1 VQIGVQVQL
10 NKLEINDT
18 QVIATFFRSPSLDTL
33 PVNHNLVLVF
43 LSFLSF
49 PVPQLVP
56 LVYPP
61 HHTRPDPTEAKKTS
75 LNTTDQHFAS
85 GFADRHKQK
94 SCVEH
99 HSKPKQSRCGK
110 ITKAKNK
117 TSKKRKKGVPT
128 LPPLPCEESS
138 TMCRVI
144 LLTFRFPL
152 FPSLRKTT
160 NKRTNCSQL
169 R

>member
-10 NKLEINDT
+10 NKLEIIDT

-61 HHTRPDPTEAKKTS
+61 HHTRPDPTEAKKQVLTQRT
-75 LNTTDQHFAS
+75 NTLQVVLQIA
-85 GFADRHKQK
+85 
-94 SCVEH
+94 
-99 HSKPKQSRCGK
+99 
-110 ITKAKNK
+110 
-117 TSKKRKKGVPT
+117 
-128 LPPLPCEESS
+128 
-138 TMCRVI
+138 
-144 LLTFRFPL
+144 
-152 FPSLRKTT
+152 T
-160 NKRTNCSQL
+160 NKRVV
-169 R
+169 